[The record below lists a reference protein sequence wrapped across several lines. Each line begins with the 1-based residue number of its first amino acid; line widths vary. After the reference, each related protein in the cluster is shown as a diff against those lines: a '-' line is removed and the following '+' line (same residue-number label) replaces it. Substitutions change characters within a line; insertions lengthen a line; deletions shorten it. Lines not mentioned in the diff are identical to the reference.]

1 MNVLMLTPDAVGST
15 LLQRLITIYM
25 QFHDFD
31 RPVINLHELTNG
43 LETYYS
49 PEFGREI
56 VSKSRV
62 KSWGYYQTLP
72 QIVEVLDSVDHY
84 KTSRLAH
91 YHIKNRGDPHEHQVP
106 FYQYLDRNF
115 YVISCRRKNI
125 FEHALSM
132 CINSVTKHLNVYT
145 HQDKIRLFAAMAV
158 DPIELDEQAFVH
170 QLDVY
175 RDYVDWSQRYFNV
188 SSFFYYEQYLDNIE
202 QYILGLPIW
211 PHGRQRVTWS
221 DKFGVSFD
229 DWNRCHHIPSH
240 LALLSDLGPVRQL
253 LETSGETSPGDTVRF
268 YQEIA
273 LPHWPAIDS
282 VDDFHGLPPEIKSR
296 FLSQKN
302 LNITH
307 LLPDRARQFLS
318 NNLQAYQ
325 NARDA
330 MTRMEQLDII
340 VSQPPIKKQTLAEK
354 MASVKNVTRCLD
366 LYNNW
371 IVKNPDM
378 GHELQHQDLDQ
389 QIENE
394 AGFWTRFLDLDAE
407 LSHQRPIEMLA
418 GQNDNDL

>member
-31 RPVINLHELTNG
+31 HPVINLHELTNG
-43 LETYYS
+43 LEKHYS

-72 QIVEVLDSVDHY
+72 QIVDILDSVDHF

-115 YVISCRRKNI
+115 YVISCRRKNV

-145 HQDKIRLFAAMAV
+145 HQDKIRLFAAMAL
-158 DPIELDEQAFVH
+158 DPIDLDEQAFIH
-170 QLDVY
+170 QLDTY
-175 RDYVDWSQRYFNV
+175 RDYIDWSQRYFNV

-211 PHGRQRVTWS
+211 PHGRQRVTWAE
-221 DKFGVSFD
+221 KFGVSFD
-229 DWNRCHHIPSH
+229 DWNRCHHLPGH
-240 LALLSDLGPVRQL
+240 FALLSDLAPVQQQL
-253 LETSGETSPGDTVRF
+253 EQHSDDRLADRVKF

-273 LPHWPAIDS
+273 LPHWPPVHS
-282 VDDFHGLPPEIKSR
+282 VEDFHTLPQEIRSQ
-296 FLSQKN
+296 FLAQKN
-302 LNITH
+302 LDINH
-307 LLPDRARQFLS
+307 LLPDSARQFLS
-318 NNLQAYQ
+318 DNWHAYQ
-325 NARDA
+325 NAREA
-330 MTRMEQLDII
+330 MTRMEQLNII
-340 VSQPPIKKQTLAEK
+340 VSQPPIKKQTLGEK
-354 MASVKNVTRCLD
+354 MAAVKNVSRCLA
-366 LYNNW
+366 LYNAW
-371 IVKNPDM
+371 IDQNPLIGETLEREHIDK
-378 GHELQHQDLDQ
+378 

-394 AGFWTRFLDLDAE
+394 FNFWTRFTDSDGALPY
-407 LSHQRPIEMLA
+407 RPPTEML
-418 GQNDNDL
+418 GCQNDSDL